1 MSKLLTEKV
10 LQNYADLM
18 VNFAANERKGVQA
31 GDVVYVKVME
41 SGMCMLKYFQRS
53 ILKAGAH
60 PILDVQ
66 IEGLGKDFYE
76 LANEDQLTFVAD
88 KMVDARMNT
97 IDHLISMIGP
107 RDPLAMEGVSGD
119 KIKQRTQALSRLNK
133 KMTHKFDTGE
143 VTWTLA
149 LFGTEGMAKQAGM
162 SLDEYWEQIIHAC
175 YLDSDDP
182 VAEFTDKFDKI
193 DKVATWLNGLNI
205 QKVHMHGADCDI
217 HIKIGSNRKWVGGS
231 GHNIPSFEIFTSPD
245 YREVNGWIQFNQPL
259 LRSGKRIEG
268 IYLKFENGEVV
279 DFKASKN
286 QEALK
291 DMLDNKGA
299 KKLGEFSM
307 TDARFSRIT
316 KFMAN
321 TLYDENVGGEFGNSH
336 VAIGNAYRSCY
347 KGDFKDVPA
356 EKWDEMG
363 YNESHIHTDI
373 VSTTDRTVTATLEDG
388 SELVIY
394 ENGMFTLDLE

>member
-119 KIKQRTQALSRLNK
+119 KIKQRTQALSGLNK

-143 VTWTLA
+143 VSWTL
-149 LFGTEGMAKQAGM
+149 
-162 SLDEYWEQIIHAC
+162 D
-175 YLDSDDP
+175 
-182 VAEFTDKFDKI
+182 
-193 DKVATWLNGLNI
+193 
-205 QKVHMHGADCDI
+205 
-217 HIKIGSNRKWVGGS
+217 
-231 GHNIPSFEIFTSPD
+231 
-245 YREVNGWIQFNQPL
+245 
-259 LRSGKRIEG
+259 
-268 IYLKFENGEVV
+268 
-279 DFKASKN
+279 
-286 QEALK
+286 
-291 DMLDNKGA
+291 
-299 KKLGEFSM
+299 
-307 TDARFSRIT
+307 
-316 KFMAN
+316 
-321 TLYDENVGGEFGNSH
+321 
-336 VAIGNAYRSCY
+336 
-347 KGDFKDVPA
+347 
-356 EKWDEMG
+356 
-363 YNESHIHTDI
+363 
-373 VSTTDRTVTATLEDG
+373 
-388 SELVIY
+388 
-394 ENGMFTLDLE
+394 